1 MFKKLYLHLF
11 NRVTD
16 AIELLEEGKKEE
28 AEKKLKAAQ
37 MECEAMYAKYGRG
50 RSYEKYLNIGA
61 FSHFSIDFVGA
72 AVVNYPRKRE

>member
-16 AIELLEEGKKEE
+16 AIGLLEEGKKEE

-37 MECEAMYAKYGRG
+37 MECEAMYAKYG
-50 RSYEKYLNIGA
+50 
-61 FSHFSIDFVGA
+61 GA
-72 AVVNYPRKRE
+72 AAMKNI